1 MKLSAHSIK
10 IWLFIHLLTSSIVF
24 AEDDPSRLR
33 PPGKVECSRDHLTHY
48 TGQVVEYR
56 RQWGLT
62 TLRIATDW
70 GTIEAISLAHAGS
83 DDPSGRFLIEGEI
96 FEPSDWDLVES
107 SPGRVRT
114 GIRASAW
121 ACDDGSSPV
130 IDWLPPKE

>member
-1 MKLSAHSIK
+1 MKLLAHSIK

-24 AEDDPSRLR
+24 AEDDASRLR

-48 TGQVVEYR
+48 TGKVVEYR
-56 RQWGLT
+56 RQWDLT

-83 DDPSGRFLIEGEI
+83 DDPSGRFLIEGET
-96 FEPSDWDLVES
+96 FEPSDWDRVES
-107 SPGRVRT
+107 SRGRVRT

-121 ACDDGSSPV
+121 VCDDGSSPV